1 MKRRA
6 PGLAVFIA
14 AVALAGCGSYA
25 DAKSKGPNKPVPVLS
40 VDAEGADSA
49 SVDGARVWNV
59 RRGYNRVT
67 VTTVSKATFVGYRE
81 GKGDERVA
89 IPPTT
94 ADTRESGS
102 VRLECVRR
110 KSDEWYT
117 SRDSSRSV
125 LSNTTR
131 TFRLPMRNPARCRV
145 SVSLSAYNSLSDYDG
160 FRDFPRYPGLRN
172 LTVTYSLVQVRV
184 QSVR

>member
-1 MKRRA
+1 
-6 PGLAVFIA
+6 
-14 AVALAGCGSYA
+14 
-25 DAKSKGPNKPVPVLS
+25 VLS
-40 VDAEGADSA
+40 VGAEGATSA
-49 SVDGARVWNV
+49 NVDGARVWNV
-59 RRGYNRVT
+59 RRGYHRVR
-67 VTTVSKATFVGYRE
+67 VTTVSKATFEGYRSVYVNYDPTNSDAVRE
-81 GKGDERVA
+81 DRVA

-94 ADTRESGS
+94 VGTRESGS

-160 FRDFPRYPGLRN
+160 FGDFPRYPGIHN

-184 QSVR
+184 QSVM